1 MIKYVFEAMRM
12 NEINIEQMEYL
23 FLRRKRSSAVSE
35 RQKNLLFK
43 AAQRHWEEEFVGKEA
58 NIRKVDCRIYKA
70 ILYQL
75 EIRQIFL
82 DTSLSLKK
90 LSDLL
95 ETNQTYLS
103 NVVNKYFGCNLK
115 ELVNG
120 YRVEYAKELL
130 SFGRC
135 ALNDLPRSCGFAS
148 KSAFYSAFSKR
159 SSAVSERQKN
169 LLFKAAQRHWEE
181 EFVGKEANIRKVDCR
196 IYKAILYQLEIRQ
209 IFLDTSLSLK
219 KLSDLLETNQT
230 YLSNVVNKYFG
241 CNLKE
246 LVNGYRVEY
255 AKELLSFGRCA
266 LNDLPRSCGFAS
278 KSAFYSAFSKVAGV
292 SPLSYQSRE
301 RRKRELQ
308 VINELRY

>member
-75 EIRQIFL
+75 EIRQVFL

-90 LSDLL
+90 LSELL

-115 ELVNG
+115 ELVNS

-130 SFGRC
+130 DSGRC
-135 ALNDLPRSCGFAS
+135 TLNDLPCSCGFAS
-148 KSAFYSAFSKR
+148 KSAFYSAFSR
-159 SSAVSERQKN
+159 IC
-169 LLFKAAQRHWEE
+169 LLYTSPSPR
-181 EFVGKEANIRKVDCR
+181 
-196 IYKAILYQLEIRQ
+196 
-209 IFLDTSLSLK
+209 DT
-219 KLSDLLETNQT
+219 
-230 YLSNVVNKYFG
+230 
-241 CNLKE
+241 
-246 LVNGYRVEY
+246 R
-255 AKELLSFGRCA
+255 
-266 LNDLPRSCGFAS
+266 
-278 KSAFYSAFSKVAGV
+278 
-292 SPLSYQSRE
+292 
-301 RRKRELQ
+301 
-308 VINELRY
+308 

>member
-1 MIKYVFEAMRM
+1 MLIYCLLVTFYRSLTKRSIENVVFKFLYYMIKYVFEAMRM

-75 EIRQIFL
+75 EIRQVFL

-90 LSDLL
+90 LSELL

-115 ELVNG
+115 ELVNS

-130 SFGRC
+130 DSGRC
-135 ALNDLPRSCGFAS
+135 TLNDLPCSCGFAS
-148 KSAFYSAFSKR
+148 KSAFYSAFSR
-159 SSAVSERQKN
+159 I
-169 LLFKAAQRHWEE
+169 
-181 EFVGKEANIRKVDCR
+181 VGI
-196 IYKAILYQLEIRQ
+196 
-209 IFLDTSLSLK
+209 
-219 KLSDLLETNQT
+219 
-230 YLSNVVNKYFG
+230 
-241 CNLKE
+241 
-246 LVNGYRVEY
+246 
-255 AKELLSFGRCA
+255 
-266 LNDLPRSCGFAS
+266 
-278 KSAFYSAFSKVAGV
+278 

-301 RRKRELQ
+301 RRKRYLQ
-308 VINELRY
+308 VIN

>member
-1 MIKYVFEAMRM
+1 M
-12 NEINIEQMEYL
+12 
-23 FLRRKRSSAVSE
+23 
-35 RQKNLLFK
+35 LFK

-130 SFGRC
+130 G
-135 ALNDLPRSCGFAS
+135 
-148 KSAFYSAFSKR
+148 
-159 SSAVSERQKN
+159 
-169 LLFKAAQRHWEE
+169 
-181 EFVGKEANIRKVDCR
+181 
-196 IYKAILYQLEIRQ
+196 
-209 IFLDTSLSLK
+209 
-219 KLSDLLETNQT
+219 
-230 YLSNVVNKYFG
+230 
-241 CNLKE
+241 
-246 LVNGYRVEY
+246 
-255 AKELLSFGRCA
+255 FGRCA

-278 KSAFYSAFSKVAGV
+278 KSAFYSAFSKVVGCV
-292 SPLSYQSRE
+292 TFVLSVTGKEETTFTGDKLAKLFIMNQICITNFSF
-301 RRKRELQ
+301 L
-308 VINELRY
+308 NL

>member
-58 NIRKVDCRIYKA
+58 NI
-70 ILYQL
+70 
-75 EIRQIFL
+75 
-82 DTSLSLKK
+82 
-90 LSDLL
+90 
-95 ETNQTYLS
+95 
-103 NVVNKYFGCNLK
+103 
-115 ELVNG
+115 
-120 YRVEYAKELL
+120 
-130 SFGRC
+130 
-135 ALNDLPRSCGFAS
+135 
-148 KSAFYSAFSKR
+148 
-159 SSAVSERQKN
+159 
-169 LLFKAAQRHWEE
+169 
-181 EFVGKEANIRKVDCR
+181 
-196 IYKAILYQLEIRQ
+196 KAILYQLEIRQ

-278 KSAFYSAFSKVAGV
+278 KSAFYSAFSKVVGV

>member
-1 MIKYVFEAMRM
+1 MRKEQIIGMLSATSNLFDEREDIIEYINSLKVGETLNVDAIKADYQKFRERKNN
-12 NEINIEQMEYL
+12 NEINALAIKHGIVTHDLQG
-23 FLRRKRSSAVSE
+23 FVQGITE
-35 RQKNLLFK
+35 RM
-43 AAQRHWEEEFVGKEA
+43 
-58 NIRKVDCRIYKA
+58 
-70 ILYQL
+70 
-75 EIRQIFL
+75 IF
-82 DTSLSLKK
+82 DG
-90 LSDLL
+90 
-95 ETNQTYLS
+95 E
-103 NVVNKYFGCNLK
+103 
-115 ELVNG
+115 
-120 YRVEYAKELL
+120 
-130 SFGRC
+130 
-135 ALNDLPRSCGFAS
+135 
-148 KSAFYSAFSKR
+148 
-159 SSAVSERQKN
+159 
-169 LLFKAAQRHWEE
+169 
-181 EFVGKEANIRKVDCR
+181 
-196 IYKAILYQLEIRQ
+196 
-209 IFLDTSLSLK
+209 